1 MYVLVFRYL
10 CRIVIKERKMKR
22 IATDIFTFENLRKND
37 CLYVDKTKFVWNIAQ
52 SDGSFFLSR
61 PRRFGKS
68 LLLSTFKAF
77 FQGKKELFRGLEIE
91 RLAPEV
97 WETYPI
103 IHLDLASGSSY
114 EGKDE
119 IADKLKDQI
128 RYSAQSLGV
137 EIIEA
142 SPVRM
147 LSSLIN
153 NTFNKYQKQLVIL
166 VDEYD
171 KPILDSMNKPYVNEV
186 LEMMA
191 DFYQELKSANE
202 KERFVFITGVTKFA
216 HVSLFS
222 GSNNP
227 TDLTRNEA
235 FATMLGYTEDEL
247 RSNFSEYIDNLAM
260 KMEVSRDELLANMKL
275 YYNGVRFVS
284 RCESVYNPVSV
295 GKLFVNQRFDNYWI
309 ATGTPHFLLNMV
321 KDNPFKL
328 QDLTRE
334 WVFDEND
341 DKYDLNELDLRSVA
355 FQSGYL
361 SIAEWKKVSFTQWK
375 IRYDFPNKEIRDCWY
390 KNVLTIKPHTYGLLM
405 PLIVSLPEDL
415 DNKDANAF
423 MEKVCNFFSGIP
435 YENAGEITEGYFR
448 NHLRTLFCLFGI
460 PNQCEIMEASQRVD
474 IVAQTAKMALVFEL
488 KMLSANEANPDEKKI
503 QLLEEALEQL
513 KEKGYAEKYRNES
526 EEVHSIGIV
535 FDEKTKKVACWKI
548 L

>member
-1 MYVLVFRYL
+1 M
-10 CRIVIKERKMKR
+10 KE
-22 IATDIFTFENLRKND
+22 ISTDIFTFEDLIKCD
-37 CLYVDKTKFVWNIAQ
+37 ALYVDKTAFVAKIVM
-52 SDGSFFLSR
+52 GKTKSFFLSR

-77 FQGKKELFRGLEIE
+77 FQGKKELFKGLEIE
-91 RLAPEV
+91 RLVPGD
-97 WETYPI
+97 WEPYPV

-114 EGKDE
+114 EGIGAIEEK
-119 IADKLKDQI
+119 IKLQLRDAAISLDVKIESGRPSSMLHDLIFYTFQKYNKQI
-128 RYSAQSLGV
+128 
-137 EIIEA
+137 
-142 SPVRM
+142 
-147 LSSLIN
+147 
-153 NTFNKYQKQLVIL
+153 VIL

-171 KPILDSMNKPYVNEV
+171 KPILDSMFMPYRDDV
-186 LEMMA
+186 LKMMA
-191 DFYQELKSANE
+191 TFYQELKSAND

-235 FATMLGYTEDEL
+235 YATMLGYTEDEL
-247 RSNFSEYIDNLAM
+247 RANFAEHIDYLAE
-260 KMEVSRDELLANMKL
+260 KMEMGRDEFLSNMKL
-275 YYNGVRFVS
+275 YYNGMRFVS

-295 GKLFVNQRFDNYWI
+295 GKLFVNNRFDNYWI
-309 ATGTPHFLLNMV
+309 ATGTPRFLLNMV

-328 QDLTRE
+328 QDLTKE
-334 WVFDEND
+334 WVMDMD
-341 DKYDLNELDLRSVA
+341 GDKYDLNELDLRSVA

-361 SIAEWKKVSFTQWK
+361 SIAEWKKYSPTRWR
-375 IRYDFPNKEIRDCWY
+375 IRYDFPNVEIRDSWFE
-390 KNVLTIKPHTYGLLM
+390 NVLSLKKNKSYSIKPLL
-405 PLIVSLPEDL
+405 LLLSDDL
-415 DNKDANAF
+415 DNQDINAF

-488 KMLSANEANPDEKKI
+488 KMMRADEANPDEKKA

-513 KEKGYAEKYRNES
+513 RQKGYAEKYKNES

-535 FDEKTKKVACWKI
+535 FDEKTRKVACWKC

>member
-1 MYVLVFRYL
+1 
-10 CRIVIKERKMKR
+10 MKR
-22 IATDIFTFENLRKND
+22 IATDIFTFENLRNND
-37 CLYVDKTKFVWNIAQ
+37 CLYVDKTKYIWEIAK
-52 SDGSFFLSR
+52 SEGSFFLSR

-77 FQGKKELFRGLEIE
+77 FQGKKDLFKGLEIE
-91 RLAPEV
+91 RLAPEA
-97 WETYPI
+97 WETYPV

-114 EGKDE
+114 EGVGAIEEK
-119 IADKLKDQI
+119 IKLQLRDAAI
-128 RYSAQSLGV
+128 SLDV
-137 EIIEA
+137 EIE
-142 SPVRM
+142 SSRPSTM
-147 LSSLIN
+147 LHDLI
-153 NTFNKYQKQLVIL
+153 FFAYQKYQKQVVVL

-171 KPILDSMNKPYVNEV
+171 KPILDSMSKPYINDV
-186 LEMMA
+186 LELMA
-191 DFYQELKSANE
+191 GFYQELKSAND

-227 TDLTRNEA
+227 TDLTRNKNY
-235 FATMLGYTEDEL
+235 ATMLGYTEDEL
-247 RSNFSEYIDNLAM
+247 RANFAEHIEETAKELETTPD
-260 KMEVSRDELLANMKL
+260 VLLAYMKQ
-275 YYNGVRFVS
+275 YYNGMRFVS

-309 ATGTPHFLLNMV
+309 ATGTPRFLLNMV
-321 KDNPFKL
+321 KDNPFRL

-334 WVFDEND
+334 WVADEND

-361 SIAEWKKVSFTQWK
+361 SIAEWKRVSLTEWK
-375 IRYDFPNKEIRDCWY
+375 IRYDFPNREIRDSWY
-390 KNVLTIKPHTYGLLM
+390 KNVLTTKPHTYGLLM
-405 PLIVSLPEDL
+405 PLIISLPEAL
-415 DNKDANAF
+415 DDKNVESF
-423 MEKVCNFFSGIP
+423 MDKVCYFFSGIP

-488 KMLSANEANPDEKKI
+488 KMLSKDEADPESKKT
-503 QLLEEALEQL
+503 LLLNEALEQL
-513 KEKGYAEKYRNES
+513 RQKGYAEKYKNES
-526 EEVHSIGIV
+526 EEVHSVGIV
-535 FDEKTKKVACWKI
+535 FDEKTRKVVCWKS

>member
-1 MYVLVFRYL
+1 
-10 CRIVIKERKMKR
+10 MKR

-37 CLYVDKTKFVWNIAQ
+37 CLYVDKTKYIWEIAN
-52 SDGSFFLSR
+52 SGGSFFLSR

-77 FQGKKELFRGLEIE
+77 FQGKKELFKGLEIE
-91 RLAPEV
+91 RLAPDAWEV
-97 WETYPI
+97 YPI

-114 EGKDE
+114 QGIDEISLKIKDE
-119 IADKLKDQI
+119 LLLSARHLKVSILDGSISRMLKD
-128 RYSAQSLGV
+128 L
-137 EIIEA
+137 IEKTYEKYEKQ
-142 SPVRM
+142 VVV
-147 LSSLIN
+147 LI
-153 NTFNKYQKQLVIL
+153 
-166 VDEYD
+166 DEYD
-171 KPILDSMNKPYVNEV
+171 KPILDSFKTTYQEDVV
-186 LEMMA
+186 KMMA
-191 DFYQELKSANE
+191 EFYQQLKSAND

-227 TDLTRNEA
+227 TDLTRNKDY
-235 FATMLGYTEDEL
+235 ATLLGYTEEEL
-247 RSNFSEYIDNLAM
+247 RANFGEHIEETAKELEMTSDVLLSCM
-260 KMEVSRDELLANMKL
+260 KQ
-275 YYNGVRFVS
+275 YYNGMRFVS

-309 ATGTPHFLLNMV
+309 ATGTPRFLLNMV

-328 QDLTRE
+328 QDLTNE

-361 SIAEWKKVSFTQWK
+361 SIAEWKKVSLTQWK
-375 IRYDFPNKEIRDCWY
+375 IRYDFPNREIRDSWF
-390 KNVLTIKPHTYGLLM
+390 KNVLTTKPHTYGLLM
-405 PLIVSLPEDL
+405 PLIVSLPEAL
-415 DNKDANAF
+415 DDKDVNAF

-474 IVAQTAKMALVFEL
+474 IVAQTAKMALVLEL
-488 KMLSANEANPDEKKI
+488 KMMEADEAKPDEKKA

-513 KEKGYAEKYRNES
+513 RQKGYAEKYRNES

-535 FDEKTKKVACWKI
+535 FDEKTRKVACWKMMDE
-548 L
+548 